1 MLVVFV
7 FVCAWVHASTTC
19 PLQAGTCYSDIGV
32 GETEKKGVDLHKR
45 GEERREERMQYNFA
59 RYKYCVFWLQFNPVE
74 VAFNTLHISIQH
86 LSSVFVSPS
95 PSLKSPGCFGPS
107 VICMAGE

>member
-1 MLVVFV
+1 MLAQPAHFRLG
-7 FVCAWVHASTTC
+7 HATLRLELDKQRRKESTT
-19 PLQAGTCYSDIGV
+19 IN
-32 GETEKKGVDLHKR
+32 KKGRAR
-45 GEERREERMQYNFA
+45 GTTLADRHTVCFG
-59 RYKYCVFWLQFNPVE
+59 CSFTPVE